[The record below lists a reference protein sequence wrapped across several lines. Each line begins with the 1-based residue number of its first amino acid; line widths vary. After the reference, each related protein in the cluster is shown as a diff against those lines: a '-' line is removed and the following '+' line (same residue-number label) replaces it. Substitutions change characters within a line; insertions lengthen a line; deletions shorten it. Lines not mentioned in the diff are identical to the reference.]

1 MSLNRSNPLPRT
13 MAKVL
18 EDLADNPELG
28 DVYTKSQ
35 SDTLLS
41 GKAATAHTHTES
53 QITDLGDYATS
64 GELTTGLS
72 GKMATWVAVPASASA
87 SGVAG
92 SLAYEAGFLY
102 TCVATDTWERVVTAT
117 WV

>member
-1 MSLNRSNPLPRT
+1 MALNRSNPLPRT

-35 SDTLLS
+35 ADTLLS

-64 GELTTGLS
+64 EELSTGLS
-72 GKMATWVAVPASASA
+72 SKMTNWVAVPATATS

-92 SLAYEAGFLY
+92 SVAYESGFLY
-102 TCVATDTWERVVTAT
+102 VCVATDVWERVAIAT